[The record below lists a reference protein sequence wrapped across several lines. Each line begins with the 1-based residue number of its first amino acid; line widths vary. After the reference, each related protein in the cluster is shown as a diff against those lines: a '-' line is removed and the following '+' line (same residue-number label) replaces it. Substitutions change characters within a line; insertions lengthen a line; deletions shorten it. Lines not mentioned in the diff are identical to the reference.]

1 MPPGCRTGSGS
12 DEDVDDD
19 HTDLL
24 DDDDDDDNNPLTSS
38 ITKSSSSG
46 LMQQLQQQQQ
56 QQHQLHN
63 QSFQS
68 SSTASSSSS
77 IASSMTTVIH
87 HQNLQQLHQQVQQ
100 QVQLQLT
107 QAMNKQ
113 APILLKG
120 TTSSTGSAMTTTA
133 TSASTSSINCV
144 GAAVASVPPSKPKF
158 HSFLQQP
165 ETGQFLSTSS
175 QQQQKFVR
183 QFVRSSSAHNDSVD
197 KPSIKCIR
205 SASQQIEDDTTLLMG
220 VENQLQQVQKMSVLF
235 SKSAETI
242 EGAAAAAT
250 SASCSS
256 MTTTQMMGTGIRNTL
271 TLSGGLLAPPN
282 RKLTILSPIHAP
294 PGLHDMLKRHGR
306 SPCSPRIMFPSGA
319 CGAGGLGGIEADL
332 FG

>member
-1 MPPGCRTGSGS
+1 MSMEEDQGAMSPGGSSSGGAC
-12 DEDVDDD
+12 
-19 HTDLL
+19 DLL
-24 DDDDDDDNNPLTSS
+24 DEEEDNTNPLTSIG
-38 ITKSSSSG
+38 ITKSNSSG
-46 LMQQLQQQQQ
+46 LA
-56 QQHQLHN
+56 QHMHS

-87 HQNLQQLHQQVQQ
+87 HQQQQHLEQLHQKVAQQ
-100 QVQLQLT
+100 MQVQLTALQ
-107 QAMNKQ
+107 QSQQSQSK
-113 APILLKG
+113 LLQKG
-120 TTSSTGSAMTTTA
+120 TSSSATSAQLCSAMT
-133 TSASTSSINCV
+133 
-144 GAAVASVPPSKPKF
+144 GSKPKF

-175 QQQQKFVR
+175 QQQQKFAR

-205 SASQQIEDDTTLLMG
+205 SASQQIEDEGFG
-220 VENQLQQVQKMSVLF
+220 VENALQQQHHQQSVQKMSVLI

-242 EGAAAAAT
+242 EGA
-250 SASCSS
+250 SASSSS
-256 MTTTQMMGTGIRNTL
+256 MTTTHLMGTGIRNTL

-306 SPCSPRIMFPSGA
+306 SPCSPRIMFPGGG
-319 CGAGGLGGIEADL
+319 GAGGLSGIEADL

>member
-12 DEDVDDD
+12 DEDGDDH

-24 DDDDDDDNNPLTSS
+24 DDDDDDDDNNPLTSS

-46 LMQQLQQQQQ
+46 LMQQVQQQQ
-56 QQHQLHN
+56 QQHQLLN

-175 QQQQKFVR
+175 QQQQKFAR

-205 SASQQIEDDTTLLMG
+205 SASQQIEDEGLG
-220 VENQLQQVQKMSVLF
+220 VENALQQQHHQQSVQKMSVLI

-242 EGAAAAAT
+242 EGT
-250 SASCSS
+250 SASSSS
-256 MTTTQMMGTGIRNTL
+256 MTTTHLMGTGIRNTL

-306 SPCSPRIMFPSGA
+306 SPCSPRIMFPGG
-319 CGAGGLGGIEADL
+319 GAGGLSGIEADL

>member
-1 MPPGCRTGSGS
+1 MSVEEDQGAMSPGGSSSGGAC
-12 DEDVDDD
+12 
-19 HTDLL
+19 DLL
-24 DDDDDDDNNPLTSS
+24 DEEEDNNTNPLTS
-38 ITKSSSSG
+38 IGMTKSNSSG
-46 LMQQLQQQQQ
+46 LA
-56 QQHQLHN
+56 QHMHS

-87 HQNLQQLHQQVQQ
+87 HQQQQHLEQLHQKVAQQ
-100 QVQLQLT
+100 MQVQLTTLQ
-107 QAMNKQ
+107 QGQQPQSK
-113 APILLKG
+113 LLQKG
-120 TTSSTGSAMTTTA
+120 TTSSATSAQLSSAMTTMT
-133 TSASTSSINCV
+133 TTT
-144 GAAVASVPPSKPKF
+144 GSKPKF

-175 QQQQKFVR
+175 QQQQKFAR

-205 SASQQIEDDTTLLMG
+205 SASQQIEDEGLG
-220 VENQLQQVQKMSVLF
+220 VENALQQQHHQQSVQKMSVLI

-242 EGAAAAAT
+242 EGT
-250 SASCSS
+250 SASSSS
-256 MTTTQMMGTGIRNTL
+256 MTTTHLMGTGIRNTL

-306 SPCSPRIMFPSGA
+306 SPCSPRIMFPGG
-319 CGAGGLGGIEADL
+319 GAGGLSGIEADL